1 MATTIQFISKGF
13 EEIECCDAVVEL
25 VAQQAEEICARAN
38 ANNTRGGQ
46 GFTVVNKMG
55 FAFKTRRA
63 ISLVN
68 TTDNESRI
76 AESEDKALSRAVIG

>member
-1 MATTIQFISKGF
+1 MVYILLGKGF

-76 AESEDKALSRAVIG
+76 AESEDKALCRAVIG